1 MQWKERKT
9 AGPPLNFIHG
19 SNALPP
25 PYTVNDPI
33 RKTGRFYE
41 KDGQWWEQYD
51 FETLIPK
58 SHNNDPK
65 PTRAEI
71 DQAKKAYN
79 ELRSKIDD
87 AKAEIEWLQRIN
99 KIDEASAAARAKA
112 EHSYNKQP
120 SDFEADPVTG
130 TIKQF
135 DGPMPAA
142 HELLSTSELSRI
154 QNGPRM
160 RLLKLCMGGR
170 PEELHLEAWRLM
182 ELKANFDNFAWRLD
196 NTVTEATIRNHAVN
210 WTKKPIIWHYRLV
223 SELAVCVTL
232 RRLQIP
238 QNDSEPRAYNEHDPY
253 SLDPCHYIMRAGHW
267 YERRLI
273 YEIQDLDA
281 DALEPEIDEIE
292 NAKKWCEYLKRTKD
306 AMKSRMEKFEKMQM
320 VGSVT
325 RMTLCERKTDEEW
338 KLRDQYDSD
347 VARWESVQAGCERA
361 YMNAWTMK
369 CRKERYELAR
379 RG

>member
-1 MQWKERKT
+1 MEPEFTIRKTTARNWKEKPMR
-9 AGPPLNFIHG
+9 
-19 SNALPP
+19 LPP

-33 RKTGRFYE
+33 RKPGRFYE

-51 FETLIPK
+51 FGTLIPK
-58 SHNNDPK
+58 SHNDDPK

-87 AKAEIEWLQRIN
+87 AKAEIEWLRRIN
-99 KIDEASAAARAKA
+99 KIDEASAAARAEA
-112 EHSYNKQP
+112 EHNYNKQP
-120 SDFEADPVTG
+120 SDFEADAVTG

-135 DGPMPAA
+135 GGPTPAA

-170 PEELHLEAWRLM
+170 PEELYPEAWRLM
-182 ELKANFDNFAWRLD
+182 ELKANFNDHAWRLD
-196 NTVTEATIRNHAVN
+196 HTVTEATLRNHPVN
-210 WTKKPIIWHYRLV
+210 WMKKPVIWNYRLV
-223 SELAVCVTL
+223 SELAVCTTL
-232 RRLQIP
+232 GRLQIP
-238 QNDSEPRAYNEHDPY
+238 HSDSELRSYNEHDPY
-253 SLDPCHYIMRAGHW
+253 GLDPYHYVMRAGHW

-292 NAKKWCEYLKRTKD
+292 NAKKWCEYLKRTKE
-306 AMKSRMEKFEKMQM
+306 AMKSRIKKFEKMQM
-320 VGSVT
+320 VGSVA
-325 RMTLCERKTDEEW
+325 RLTLCERKTDEER

-369 CRKERYELAR
+369 CRKERYEIAR